1 MAHRALVGIA
11 LWIVHTMQVL
21 NHAQIGENKMN
32 QVSEKVMD
40 NAKARAESNEKTRK
54 AKSAERKKGLSANQ
68 RKDRFGSLDGV
79 GVVPVTGE
87 NGVTS
92 GYAVGM
98 LISEIKANGKSRRA
112 MVTLQEALEGASIY
126 AADFNKWTKRIF
138 KERFVALVEADKFAK
153 YAGMSLLAKE
163 AEGLPE
169 AEESYQKWKAEKE
182 AEKKNALDAWGRLSE
197 TLAKQSN
204 GTEKAKWLFAELL
217 KNLPEGAE
225 VAEEI
230 KVFRTKVID
239 TWLNR

>member
-1 MAHRALVGIA
+1 M
-11 LWIVHTMQVL
+11 
-21 NHAQIGENKMN
+21 NKETEKTA
-32 QVSEKVMD
+32 VSETVRNNAEKRATANEKQR
-40 NAKARAESNEKTRK
+40 NAKA
-54 AKSAERKKGLSANQ
+54 AERKKGLSANQ
-68 RKDRFGSLDGV
+68 RQDRFGSLDGV
-79 GVVPVTGE
+79 GVIPVTGE

-98 LISEIKANGKSRRA
+98 MVSEMKANGKSRRA

-169 AEESYQKWKAEKE
+169 AEKAYQKWKAEKE
-182 AEKKNALDAWGRLSE
+182 AEKKAALDAWGRLSE

-204 GTEKAKWLFAELL
+204 GTEKAKWLISELL
-217 KNLPEGAE
+217 KNLPEGSALEEE
-225 VAEEI
+225 VKI
-230 KVFRTKVID
+230 FRSKIID
-239 TWLNR
+239 AWLDK